1 MDLNKVS
8 LIGNLTADPETKT
21 FPSGDSI
28 VRFAVATNRTWKNPE
43 TNAPE
48 KDVEYH
54 ALAARGKLAE
64 IVATYL
70 KKGSRVYVEGR
81 LKTRKW
87 TGKDG
92 QPKSKTE
99 LIVSRLI
106 IFGLKKD
113 NPIGAE
119 DPALAFPTEP
129 ARV

>member
-28 VRFAVATNRTWKNPE
+28 VRFAVATNRKWTNPE
-43 TNAPE
+43 TNEPE

-64 IVATYL
+64 VVARYL

-92 QPKSKTE
+92 QQRSKTE

-106 IFGLKKD
+106 IFGPKKEIPPGPD
-113 NPIGAE
+113 EPNL
-119 DPALAFPTEP
+119 DFPTST
-129 ARV
+129 ANA